1 MNFLADE
8 NIDFQIVQMLRERK
22 HTVLYV
28 AEMDPGISDEEVL
41 DLANQKNA
49 VLITGDRDFGEL
61 VFRQRKI
68 MSGVLLIRLSG
79 LSSENKALIVA
90 KTINKHLSE
99 LSNAFSVITP
109 GTIRIRGEI
118 GSIEDA

>member
-8 NIDFQIVQMLRERK
+8 NIDFQIVQILREQK
-22 HTVLYV
+22 HNVFYV

-41 DLANQKNA
+41 ELANQKKA

-61 VFRQRKI
+61 VFRQHKI
-68 MSGVLLIRLSG
+68 MSGVILIRLAG
-79 LSSENKALIVA
+79 LSSENKALIVS
-90 KTINKHLSE
+90 KIINRHLSE

-109 GTIRIRGEI
+109 ATIRIRRGI
-118 GSIEDA
+118 SSIEDA